1 MWSRDTSACRAN
13 NLPQSLGRLPE
24 KTERPLKSL
33 FRIKRCRAER
43 NECDAARFCIFVT
56 ITPNSKLIL
65 CRRRAMVSRWLP
77 YLRGTVWTTA
87 HASLDKGPSLWSSY
101 DTLSPSHEPLPR
113 SPSFSFLLLY
123 SFLPSISLS
132 PLLSLF
138 FILMRY
144 DIIYPHAYIFNTC
157 SWVIMHFGETPTPA
171 SASLQSDF
179 VLIRIVPPLSEFK
192 VKEKALESRSDLMLL
207 TDQTDSRRKWKL
219 CKPREHL

>member
-1 MWSRDTSACRAN
+1 MFRTLARCICDVWNVKPEWYGATRTGYKHLPSLSLSHAN
-13 NLPQSLGRLPE
+13 NLLQSLGCLPE
-24 KTERPLKSL
+24 KSERPLKSL
-33 FRIKRCRAER
+33 FQIKRRRAER

-101 DTLSPSHEPLPR
+101 DTLSPSHESLPR
-113 SPSFSFLLLY
+113 SFLLLY

-144 DIIYPHAYIFNTC
+144 DIIYPHAYIFSTC
-157 SWVIMHFGETPTPA
+157 SWVIMYFGETPTPA

-179 VLIRIVPPLSEFK
+179 VLSLIVPPLG
-192 VKEKALESRSDLMLL
+192 
-207 TDQTDSRRKWKL
+207 DSKWGN
-219 CKPREHL
+219 RHWRVEVI